1 MESKLLFL
9 DLDGTLLNDAKEI
22 SDGNRTALDKAL
34 SLGHR
39 VVICTG
45 RPLCSAI
52 DMSKR
57 LGLTGEG
64 CYVIAYN
71 GGAVY
76 DVYRGEMLFEQTV
89 PAQAACAVGRRA
101 QELNLHVQTYD
112 NTHVLVNPRCE
123 DELLAQYCK
132 TIRIPYRLVP
142 EYPETLSHNPP
153 KVLVIAENHA
163 VGEILEKEINT
174 RFSQDLECFF
184 SNPRFLEIVPRGM
197 NKGNAIRRMC
207 ARIGIPV
214 ERSIAVGDADNDLS
228 MIQAAGLGVC
238 MRNGTPAMKAA
249 ADYITEND
257 NNHDGVAEV
266 VEKFMVDERGIYLG

>member
-9 DLDGTLLNDAKEI
+9 DLDGTLLNDQKEI
-22 SDGNRTALDKAL
+22 TSGNRQALDKAL
-34 SLGHR
+34 AMGHR

-52 DMSKR
+52 AMSES
-57 LGLTGEG
+57 LGLTGDG

-76 DVYRGEMLFEQTV
+76 DVYRGEMLYEQTV

-101 QELNLHVQTYD
+101 DELNLHVQTYD
-112 NTHVLVNPRCE
+112 NTHVLVSPRWE
-123 DELLAQYCK
+123 DDLLDQYCK
-132 TIRIPYRLVP
+132 IIHIPYRVVP

-153 KVLVIAENHA
+153 KVLVIAEDHA
-163 VGEILEKEINT
+163 AGELLEKEIN
-174 RFSQDLECFF
+174 SQFADLECFF

-207 ARIGIPV
+207 AQLGIPV

-228 MIQAAGLGVC
+228 MIKAAGLGVC
-238 MRNGTPAMKAA
+238 MINGVPAMKAA
-249 ADYITEND
+249 AGYITERD

-266 VEKFMVDERGIYLG
+266 VEKFML

>member
-22 SDGNRTALDKAL
+22 SEGNRVALDKAL
-34 SLGHR
+34 SQGHR

-52 DMSKR
+52 DMSNR
-57 LGLTGEG
+57 LGLTGDG

-89 PAQAACAVGRRA
+89 PAQAACAVGKRA
-101 QELNLHVQTYD
+101 DEMNLHVQTYD
-112 NTHVLVNPRCE
+112 NTHVLVNPRWE

-132 TIRIPYRLVP
+132 TIHIPYRLVP
-142 EYPETLSHNPP
+142 EYPEALSHDPP
-153 KVLVIAENHA
+153 KVLVISVDHGA
-163 VGEILEKEINT
+163 GEILEKEIN
-174 RFSQDLECFF
+174 SQFAELECFF

-207 ARIGIPV
+207 AQIGIPV
-214 ERSIAVGDADNDLS
+214 EHSIAVGDADNDLS

-238 MRNGTPAMKAA
+238 MINGTDAMKAA
-249 ADYITEND
+249 ADYITQND

-266 VEKFMVDERGIYLG
+266 VEKFMLE